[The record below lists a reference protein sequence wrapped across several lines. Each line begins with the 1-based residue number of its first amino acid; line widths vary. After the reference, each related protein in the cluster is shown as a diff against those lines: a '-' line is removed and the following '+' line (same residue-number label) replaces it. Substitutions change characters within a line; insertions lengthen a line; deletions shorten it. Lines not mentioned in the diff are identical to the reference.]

1 MDKIELEIAAL
12 SQSVTQSKSYAVVL
26 KEIGG
31 RRRLPIV
38 IGVPEAQAIAVALE
52 HMKPSRP
59 LTHDLIKNICDSF
72 SIQLKEIVISELLDG
87 IFHSKLICHQ
97 DGNILEVD
105 SRTSDA
111 LALAARFKCP
121 IFTYEHILDS
131 AGIILEGEAAS
142 NIPAD
147 IEPVEKSV
155 ARVSPAND
163 YSNHSPSKLNALLQD
178 ALKKEDY
185 EMAAR
190 VRDELE
196 RRK

>member
-38 IGVPEAQAIAVALE
+38 IGVPEAQAIALALE
-52 HMKPSRP
+52 DMKPSRP

-97 DGNILEVD
+97 DGNLLEVD

-121 IFTYEHILDS
+121 IFTYEQILDS
-131 AGIILEGEAAS
+131 AGIILESEAAS

-147 IEPVEKSV
+147 IEPVKKPV
-155 ARVSPAND
+155 AQVSPAND

-190 VRDELE
+190 IRDELE

>member
-12 SQSVTQSKSYAVVL
+12 SHSVTQSKSYAVVL
-26 KEIGG
+26 KEVDG

-52 HMKPSRP
+52 DMQPSRP
-59 LTHDLIKNICDSF
+59 LTHDLVKNICDSF
-72 SIQLKEIVISELLDG
+72 SIQVKEIIISELLDG
-87 IFHSKLICHQ
+87 IFHSKLICHL
-97 DGNILEVD
+97 DGNIMEVD

-142 NIPAD
+142 DIPSD
-147 IEPVEKSV
+147 IEPVEK
-155 ARVSPAND
+155 RVSVSPTND
-163 YSNHSPSKLNALLQD
+163 YRKYSPSKLNKLLQD
-178 ALKKEDY
+178 ALKNEDY
-185 EMAAR
+185 EMAASL
-190 VRDELE
+190 RDELE

>member
-12 SQSVTQSKSYAVVL
+12 SHSVTQSKSYAVVL
-26 KEIGG
+26 KEVDG

-52 HMKPSRP
+52 DMQPSRP
-59 LTHDLIKNICDSF
+59 LTHDLVKNICDSF
-72 SIQLKEIVISELLDG
+72 SIQVKEIIISELLDG
-87 IFHSKLICHQ
+87 IFHSKLICHL
-97 DGNILEVD
+97 DGNVMEVD

-142 NIPAD
+142 DIPSD
-147 IEPVEKSV
+147 IEPVEKHVS
-155 ARVSPAND
+155 VSPTND
-163 YSNHSPSKLNALLQD
+163 YRKYSPSKLNKLLQD
-178 ALKKEDY
+178 ALKNEDY
-185 EMAAR
+185 EMAASL
-190 VRDELE
+190 RDELE